1 MDINIKVKTNLLK
14 CRSFRMQIPIVLVVI
29 FFLFSNADNV
39 EFVQETTTE
48 LSELLMKLPWQ

>member
-14 CRSFRMQIPIVLVVI
+14 CRSFRMQIPIALVVI